1 MRSPTKT
8 PTPLPDDATLA
19 QRKEKARAWF
29 EDLRDRICAEFERI
43 EELSGMHRELAPGRF
58 ERTAWRREAG
68 PDGQFG
74 TSDDVVRQFAVPGY
88 DRCGSGHLRAVAPTY
103 RLHHHS

>member
-29 EDLRDRICAEFERI
+29 EDLRDRI
-43 EELSGMHRELAPGRF
+43 
-58 ERTAWRREAG
+58 
-68 PDGQFG
+68 
-74 TSDDVVRQFAVPGY
+74 
-88 DRCGSGHLRAVAPTY
+88 
-103 RLHHHS
+103 